1 MHIAVFNFL
10 KAFMLESLLEFG
22 WIIVIPFYYWFGTYK
37 WFIEI
42 VGILSDIVDIV
53 GIFYLS
59 LIFIIS
65 LTLIRNYK
73 FLILNKTV
81 FKNFFKNFNVL
92 PLSHYLGFFYKNL
105 TTVVTFLTNKF
116 KSFFNKNK

>member
-1 MHIAVFNFL
+1 LKTFL
-10 KAFMLESLLEFG
+10 LESALEFG
-22 WIIVIPFYYWFGTYK
+22 WIISVPFYYWFGTYK

-42 VGILSDIVDIV
+42 INILSDLVDIV

-73 FLILNKTV
+73 FLILNKAV
-81 FKNFFKNFNVL
+81 FKNFFKNFNIL
-92 PLSHYLGFFYKNL
+92 PLTHYLSFFYKNL
-105 TTVVTFLTNKF
+105 TVTVTFLSNKF
-116 KSFFNKNK
+116 KSFFKKNK